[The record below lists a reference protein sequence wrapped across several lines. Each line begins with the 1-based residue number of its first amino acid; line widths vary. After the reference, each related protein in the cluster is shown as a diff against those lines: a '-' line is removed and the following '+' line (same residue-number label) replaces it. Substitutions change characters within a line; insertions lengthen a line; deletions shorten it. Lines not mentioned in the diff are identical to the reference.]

1 MYEQNTWKY
10 NQIWIYEQCKIII
23 YRLCYELNPLVI
35 IWWCLFFYKISIH
48 PFVYYT
54 LTIMS
59 NKETFLQYFLC
70 AKQFLE
76 LGSNMIPVT
85 KKVTFLIHIMSLMTC
100 FTILNYFPSIFSGDK
115 ITSIH
120 SQKSYEVQEIGIMH
134 PDETPLKQLWV
145 LNDLSYIS
153 I

>member
-1 MYEQNTWKY
+1 
-10 NQIWIYEQCKIII
+10 
-23 YRLCYELNPLVI
+23 
-35 IWWCLFFYKISIH
+35 
-48 PFVYYT
+48 
-54 LTIMS
+54 MS

-76 LGSNMIPVT
+76 LDSNVISVT
-85 KKVTFLIHIMSLMTC
+85 KNVTFLIHIMSLMTC

-134 PDETPLKQLWV
+134 PDETPLKQL
-145 LNDLSYIS
+145 
-153 I
+153 